1 MLRKVFTVACTLGGS
16 SALHVRPTGLR
27 PLAQQPTLRSVRMMC
42 DAAAAPVAEAPAA
55 PPEGPPP
62 FAELDVRVGKIVEAW
77 MHPDSEK
84 LWCEKIDVGEK
95 DEEGNPVPREIAS
108 GLRAYYPTKEDMEGQ
123 AVLVVCNL
131 KAAKLGGF
139 PSNGMV
145 LCAASEDGKV
155 EFVEPPAESEPGER
169 VVCGDMMVAPAG
181 GNRVQ
186 KKKLMQ
192 KAAEELRAI
201 DNVACYQ
208 GVPLT
213 TAAGKCTS
221 PTIAAGTIN

>member
-1 MLRKVFTVACTLGGS
+1 MTFACTLGGS
-16 SALHVRPTGLR
+16 SALQLRPTALR
-27 PLAQQPTLRSVRMMC
+27 PLVRPTLRSVRMMC
-42 DAAAAPVAEAPAA
+42 DAPAPAKEAPAA
-55 PPEGPPP
+55 AEIPP
-62 FAELDVRVGKIVEAW
+62 FAKLDVRVGKIVEAW

-108 GLRAYYPTKEDMEGQ
+108 GLRAYYPAAEDMEGQ
-123 AVLVVCNL
+123 RVLVVCNL
-131 KAAKLGGF
+131 KAAKLAGF
-139 PSNGMV
+139 SSNGMV

-155 EFVEPPAESEPGER
+155 EFVAPPAESEPGER
-169 VVCGDMMVAPAG
+169 VVCEGMMVEPASP
-181 GNRVQ
+181 NQVN